1 MFQAVAF
8 DALPT
13 KPEYRMARRTKE
25 DAAATRDSILD
36 AAEQLFVQQGVSRTT
51 LQHIATAAGVTRGAI
66 YWHFDDKAV
75 LFNAMMDRAKLPMR
89 AALDELTASNGND
102 PLAELHQY
110 CIRVLSET
118 VNNPQA
124 RRVFE
129 IAVLKMEFVDE
140 LDAVR
145 VRRTEHLVEWMALA
159 EKRIASAIARGQA
172 RDDVEARTVALG
184 MWVTID
190 GLIRNW
196 LFDPGAFDLEALGR
210 ELIGPQ
216 IAGIRSGASQ
226 RDA

>member
-1 MFQAVAF
+1 MFQVVSF
-8 DALPT
+8 RLNQFRL
-13 KPEYRMARRTKE
+13 EHRMARRTKE

-89 AALDELTASNGND
+89 SALDELTASNGDD

-110 CIRVLSET
+110 CMRVLSET
-118 VNNPQA
+118 VSNPQA

-159 EKRIASAIARGQA
+159 EKRIVLAIERGQA
-172 RDDVEARTVALG
+172 RRDVNPRTVALS
-184 MWVTID
+184 MWVIID

-196 LFDPGAFDLEALGR
+196 LFDPGAFDLEELGR
-210 ELIGPQ
+210 ELIAPHL
-216 IAGIRSGASQ
+216 AAVRVT
-226 RDA
+226 

>member
-1 MFQAVAF
+1 MV
-8 DALPT
+8 
-13 KPEYRMARRTKE
+13 RRTKE

-89 AALDELTASNGND
+89 AALDELTASSSDD

-110 CIRVLSET
+110 CMRVLSET

-129 IAVLKMEFVDE
+129 IAVLKMELVDE
-140 LDAVR
+140 FDAVR
-145 VRRTEHLVEWMALA
+145 ARRTEHMAEWMTLA
-159 EKRIASAIARGQA
+159 EKRVASAVARGQA
-172 RDDVEARTVALG
+172 RPDVDARTLALG
-184 MWVTID
+184 LWVSID
-190 GLIRNW
+190 GLMRNW
-196 LFDPGAFDLEALGR
+196 LFDPQAFDLEALGR
-210 ELIGPQ
+210 ELIAPQ
-216 IAGIRSGASQ
+216 IAALRVK
-226 RDA
+226 